1 MAQVASLGYIPDFF
15 YQIYLYREYLKQS
28 VLRDLR
34 TKYKRSMLGYL
45 WTMLHPL
52 LMMSVLATVFSH
64 IMRMPISDY
73 AIFLFAALLPW
84 NFFSSSVMMSLN
96 TVRVKARLFEQ
107 VPIPKYIFI
116 VSIICSN
123 LFNLLVA
130 LVPLFLL
137 MIFFGRAIPLSVLAF
152 PAVFFP
158 LCLVTVGLALTLAA
172 ANVFFDDTLH
182 LSEVAL
188 SALYFLTP
196 VLYHRDLL
204 PGSLVKWLVFNPLF
218 CQVEFI
224 RAVFY
229 DGVFPDMNTYLV
241 NLGGSLLVLLFGL
254 FVFKSSEDKFLYF
267 V

>member
-1 MAQVASLGYIPDFF
+1 MAHAASLGYIPDFF

-34 TKYKRSMLGYL
+34 IKYKRSVIGYF

-52 LMMSVLATVFSH
+52 LMMAVLATVFSH

-84 NFFSSSVMMSLN
+84 NFFSSSIMMSLN
-96 TVRVKARLFEQ
+96 SVRAKARLFEQ

-123 LFNLLVA
+123 LFNLIVA
-130 LVPLFLL
+130 LVPLLLL
-137 MIFFGRAIPLSVLAF
+137 MVFFGRPITVACLAF

-158 LCLVTVGLALTLAA
+158 LCLVTAGIALTLAA

-182 LSEVAL
+182 LSEVGL

-204 PGSLVKWLVFNPLF
+204 PPSLVKWLVFNPLF

-224 RAVFY
+224 RAIFY
-229 DGVFPDMNTYLV
+229 DGTLPDVNAYLI

>member
-1 MAQVASLGYIPDFF
+1 
-15 YQIYLYREYLKQS
+15 
-28 VLRDLR
+28 
-34 TKYKRSMLGYL
+34 
-45 WTMLHPL
+45 
-52 LMMSVLATVFSH
+52 
-64 IMRMPISDY
+64 
-73 AIFLFAALLPW
+73 
-84 NFFSSSVMMSLN
+84 MMSLN
-96 TVRVKARLFEQ
+96 TVRLKARLFEQ

-137 MIFFGRAIPLSVLAF
+137 MIFFGRAIPLASLAF
-152 PAVFFP
+152 PAVFLP
-158 LCLVTVGLALTLAA
+158 LCLVTAGLALTLAA

-182 LSEVAL
+182 LSEVGL

-204 PGSLVKWLVFNPLF
+204 PASLVKWLVFNPLF

-224 RAVFY
+224 RGVFY
-229 DGVFPDMNTYLV
+229 DGVFPDMNTYLI